1 MASSTSG
8 EDTRDKLV
16 DIVKLLYPDALTR
29 DNFVDIVKQLSPDVL
44 TRDNLVDIVKQLS
57 PDVLTRDKLVD
68 IVKQLSPD
76 ALTRDKVVDIVK
88 QLSPDALT
96 RDNLVNIVKQLSPDA
111 LTRDKLVDIVKQLSP
126 NARTRDNLVD
136 IVKQLSPDARTRKKL
151 MYIVKQLSPDALT
164 RDNLVDIVKQ
174 LSPDALTSDNFV
186 KIVKQLSPDAIT
198 RDNLLDIVKE
208 LYPDALT
215 RDKLMDIVKQLS
227 PDALTRDKLMD
238 IVKQL
243 SPDALT
249 RDKLVDIVKQLY
261 PDALTR
267 EKLVDIVKL
276 LSPDALTRDKLVNI
290 VKQLSP
296 DSLTRDKL
304 VNIVKQ
310 LSPDALTRDNL
321 VDIVKQLYPD
331 ALTHTYVVPPVHLAR
346 VPYNKDT
353 VPGTDQDVLVLPSSE
368 QLQQQQGNIQADLA
382 QQHVLHNL
390 QQLGDSGK
398 EVMFVV
404 SELNFKDYLN
414 EPFYAKHTGKLPKPA
429 NLPKELRHHG
439 KQGDF
444 DILVIHRQYGILVGE
459 IKSVGKAEASRADT
473 EVFKVIDKAVKQLDK
488 CEVHARHMVSDIAPG
503 LTVRKTLF
511 LPFVS
516 HTQLRRILDDGNNSK
531 LQQAVCQSLGAANT
545 AEAIQLCCCSDQLS
559 QPASY
564 WHVTPAVLSQL
575 STWWQHRMACT
586 VDTRLTDQ
594 LYLDIVARFVGPATT
609 VSVPCYNGVRVEVRT
624 AGQAV
629 VELGRRLALL
639 VLTLQQLGLMNRDP
653 PLVYI
658 TGAPGTG
665 KTVVLV
671 LQGVRW
677 LRQGH
682 DVHVLST
689 WDATRAVSTSI
700 KQQLEMSLSAGP
712 TPSLTPGSVSYHRY
726 DILGREADVEQ
737 AVNDLLACVKNGHLH
752 VLLDEAFF
760 DSRFKHGPRH
770 TRLVTRLAQQV
781 PHLYLWCAGVL
792 NRDIP
797 PALQTQVFTVPLRSA
812 PAVLREIQPV
822 IHRFNVHDYSDS
834 GVPAPGDGLSVI
846 RLSHHGNAH
855 TSRWPV
861 DCAQCGQDIAAVLRR
876 LGVGRNVANS
886 PSRLS
891 YRDVFVLTR
900 SGDLND
906 DVTNG
911 AGRVTSP
918 ASGVVQGL
926 KDAGVPVSVLGRQDF
941 HHNRARWER
950 AVQDVAVAATD
961 TVTVAGYSWVTGL
974 ERRVVAVLQDRRQDD
989 DDAGRT
995 DEWIDL
1001 QVRLD
1006 AVSRCTTQLITVRT
1020 PPVTTTTT
1028 PSLTTTTTPTTTT
1041 THTTT

>member
-8 EDTRDKLV
+8 EDTRG
-16 DIVKLLYPDALTR
+16 
-29 DNFVDIVKQLSPDVL
+29 
-44 TRDNLVDIVKQLS
+44 NLVDIMKQLS
-57 PDVLTRDKLVD
+57 L
-68 IVKQLSPD
+68 
-76 ALTRDKVVDIVK
+76 
-88 QLSPDALT
+88 
-96 RDNLVNIVKQLSPDA
+96 
-111 LTRDKLVDIVKQLSP
+111 
-126 NARTRDNLVD
+126 
-136 IVKQLSPDARTRKKL
+136 
-151 MYIVKQLSPDALT
+151 DALT
-164 RDNLVDIVKQ
+164 RDNLVDV
-174 LSPDALTSDNFV
+174 
-186 KIVKQLSPDAIT
+186 
-198 RDNLLDIVKE
+198 
-208 LYPDALT
+208 
-215 RDKLMDIVKQLS
+215 
-227 PDALTRDKLMD
+227 
-238 IVKQL
+238 
-243 SPDALT
+243 
-249 RDKLVDIVKQLY
+249 
-261 PDALTR
+261 
-267 EKLVDIVKL
+267 
-276 LSPDALTRDKLVNI
+276 
-290 VKQLSP
+290 
-296 DSLTRDKL
+296 
-304 VNIVKQ
+304 
-310 LSPDALTRDNL
+310 
-321 VDIVKQLYPD
+321 VKQLYPD

-353 VPGTDQDVLVLPSSE
+353 VPSTDQEVLVLPSSE
-368 QLQQQQGNIQADLA
+368 QLQQQQANIQADFA

-390 QQLGDSGK
+390 QQLGDSGN

-414 EPFYAKHTGKLPKPA
+414 KPFYAKHTGKLPKPA
-429 NLPKELRHHG
+429 SLPKELRHHG

-444 DILVIHRQYGILVGE
+444 DILVIHRQYGIMIGE
-459 IKSVGKAEASRADT
+459 IKSVGKTEASRADT
-473 EVFKVIDKAVKQLDK
+473 EVVKVIGKAVKQLDK

-516 HTQLRRILDDGNNSK
+516 HTQLRRILNDKNNSK

-594 LYLDIVARFVGPATT
+594 LYLDIVARFIGPATT
-609 VSVPCYNGVRVEVRT
+609 VSVPCYNSVRVEVRT

-629 VELGRRLALL
+629 AELGRRLALL
-639 VLTLQQLGLMNRDP
+639 VLTLQQLDLMSRDP
-653 PLVYI
+653 PLVCI

-665 KTVVLV
+665 KTVMLV
-671 LQGVRW
+671 LQGLRW

-689 WDATRAVSTSI
+689 VYNTRAVNTSI
-700 KQQLEMSLSAGP
+700 TQQLEMSLSAGP
-712 TPSLTPGSVSYHRY
+712 TPSLTPGSVSFHRY
-726 DILGREADVEQ
+726 NFWDREADVEQ
-737 AVNDLLACVKNGHLH
+737 AVTDLLACVKNGHLH
-752 VLLDEAFF
+752 VLIDEASF
-760 DSRFKHGPRH
+760 DSRSKHGPRL

-781 PHLYLWCAGVL
+781 PHLYLWCAGTN

-822 IHRFNVHDYSDS
+822 IHRYPVHDYSDS

-855 TSRWPV
+855 TGRWPV

-876 LGVGRNVANS
+876 LGVGRSATNS

-900 SGDLND
+900 SDDIHD
-906 DVTNG
+906 DVTDG
-911 AGRVTSP
+911 AGQVTSP

-926 KDAGVPVSVLGRQDF
+926 KDAGVPVSVLGVQDWL
-941 HHNRARWER
+941 HNRARWER
-950 AVQDVAVAATD
+950 AVQDMAVAATDTD
-961 TVTVAGYSWVTGL
+961 TVTVAGYGWVSGL
-974 ERRVVAVLQDRRQDD
+974 ERRVVAVLQARDQYDV
-989 DDAGRT
+989 GVT
-995 DEWIDL
+995 DEEIDL
-1001 QVRLD
+1001 NDRLS

-1028 PSLTTTTTPTTTT
+1028 PSLTTTTTPAATTTTPQPNTTTT
-1041 THTTT
+1041 TTAVTTTTTNTTSDDDDHHHRQKEER